1 MRTTPR
7 ARRATMALAALVVAP
22 LTAFSGCEAAEF
34 SVDDAKA
41 RWQGREA
48 TLYTYDNN
56 TGQTTTAIT
65 GEAVYP
71 FHNTKYDTS
80 ADDGATEKG
89 AVVSVSIGK
98 DVVDLV
104 GSSALICD
112 AGVTMLPRADIDLAA
127 TSTDSAVPWLNVL
140 QRNVEDA
147 FAGRSR
153 LVVIKTQNDVPVAAF
168 TADSVSDISG
178 NDEIKNTTW
187 FKVQDGGKS
196 AYCWAYRV
204 NYISMPT
211 TLIDPAAAPA
221 D

>member
-1 MRTTPR
+1 MRITPR
-7 ARRATMALAALVVAP
+7 ARRITMALAALVIAP
-22 LTAFSGCEAAEF
+22 LTALSGCEGAEF

-41 RWQGREA
+41 RWAGREA

-65 GEAVYP
+65 GKAVYP
-71 FHNTKYDTS
+71 FHNEKYDTS

-89 AVVSVSIGK
+89 AVVSVSIGNH
-98 DVVDLV
+98 VVDLV

-112 AGVTMLPRADIDLAA
+112 AGVEMLPRADIDVAA
-127 TSTDSAVPWLNVL
+127 TSTESAVPWLNVL
-140 QRNVEDA
+140 QTRVGDA
-147 FAGRSR
+147 FTGRSR

-168 TADSVSDISG
+168 TADSVTDVSG
-178 NDEIKNTTW
+178 NEEIKNTTW
-187 FKVQDGGKS
+187 FKVQDGSVS

-211 TLIDPAAAPA
+211 ALIDPSEVPQ
-221 D
+221 